1 MFVFLSIF
9 PRLDYRFLLNVHVCK
24 NICFSTKKPLTN
36 VGFTGILVDVVE
48 VIHSQQQNN
57 KLKSLLTDSLRH
69 DIIYKLSQ
77 TNNTL

>member
-1 MFVFLSIF
+1 M
-9 PRLDYRFLLNVHVCK
+9 
-24 NICFSTKKPLTN
+24 LTN

-57 KLKSLLTDSLRH
+57 KLKSLLTDSLRY